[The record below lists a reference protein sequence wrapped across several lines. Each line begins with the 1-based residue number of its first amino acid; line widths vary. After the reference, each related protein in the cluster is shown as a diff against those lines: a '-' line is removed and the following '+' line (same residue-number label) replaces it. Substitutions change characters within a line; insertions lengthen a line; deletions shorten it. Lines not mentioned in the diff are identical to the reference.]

1 MTDKEK
7 LNWIKRQLYSLQE
20 YVLECQEET
29 VGEAGI
35 DTCIWKVINGYDIS
49 NMNDDKIDW

>member
-7 LNWIKRQLYSLQE
+7 LDWVKRQLYSLQE

-29 VGEAGI
+29 VGEADI

-49 NMNDDKIDW
+49 GMYDEKIDW